1 MKKIIVLGASGS
13 IGIQTLDVIKNHPEE
28 FELSGISV
36 GHNITKLRDILT
48 AFSIYDVCVADA
60 DDAEALK
67 HEYPHIHFYYGEPG
81 MCELIERVACDVVVN
96 AVVGFRG
103 LLPSLTAIRCHR
115 VLALANKESLVAG
128 GDLVKAELKKYQGNL
143 YPIDSEHSAIF
154 QCLQGN
160 EAKTVEHL
168 MITASG
174 GSFRDKT
181 REELNKVTVAQ
192 ALHHPNWSMGGRI
205 TIDSATMMNK
215 GFEVIE
221 AHYLFDIPY
230 DRIKVLLHPQS
241 IVHSMVQYTD
251 QAVIAQLGTADMK
264 LPIQY
269 ALSWPSRLKLYN
281 SEPLDLVKVGHLDF
295 KAVDDERYPLLKLAF
310 TAGRRGGN
318 SGAILNGADEAAVD
332 LFLHD
337 KISFLEIEEAIFAAY
352 KHIPYI
358 ADPSLDDLIETDR
371 KAREYVYR
379 EWKGVLS

>member
-13 IGIQTLDVIKNHPEE
+13 IGLQTLDVIKNHPEE
-28 FELSGISV
+28 FLLKGLSV

-48 AFSIYDVCVADA
+48 AFSVYDVCVADA
-60 DDAEALK
+60 MDCEALK
-67 HEYPHIHFYYGEPG
+67 SEYPNIHFYCGEQG
-81 MCELIERVACDVVVN
+81 MCDLIEQTDCDVVVN

-103 LLPSLTAIRCHR
+103 LMPSLTAIRCHR

-128 GDLVKAELKKYQGNL
+128 GDLVKTELKKYQGIL

-160 EAKTVEHL
+160 EAKAVDHL
-168 MITASG
+168 IITASG

-181 REELNKVTVAQ
+181 RKELHDVTVAQ

-221 AHYLFDIPY
+221 AHYLFDLPY
-230 DRIKVLLHPQS
+230 DQIEVLLHPQS

-269 ALSWPSRLKLYN
+269 ALSYPRRLKLYN
-281 SEPLDLVKVGHLDF
+281 SDSLDLVKAGHLDF
-295 KAVDDERYPLLKLAF
+295 KAADEERYPLLKLAF

-318 SGAILNGADEAAVD
+318 SGTILNGADEAAVD
-332 LFLHD
+332 LFLHE

-358 ADPSLDDLIETDR
+358 ADPALADLIETDR
-371 KAREYVYR
+371 KAREFVYR

>member
-1 MKKIIVLGASGS
+1 MKKIVVLGASGS
-13 IGIQTLDVIKNHPEE
+13 IGMQTLDVIKNHPEE
-28 FELSGISV
+28 FVLSGLSV
-36 GHNITKLRDILT
+36 GHNITKLRDILA
-48 AFSIYDVCVADA
+48 AFSVYDVCVADA
-60 DDAEALK
+60 EDREALRL
-67 HEYPHIHFYYGEPG
+67 EYPHIHFYCTEQG
-81 MCELIERVACDVVVN
+81 MCELIEQVDCDVVVN

-103 LLPSLTAIRCHR
+103 LLPSLTAIRYHK

-128 GDLVKAELKKYQGNL
+128 GDLVKAELKKFDGTL

-160 EAKTVEHL
+160 EAKAVDHL
-168 MITASG
+168 IITASG
-174 GSFRDKT
+174 GSFRDKA
-181 REELNKVTVAQ
+181 RDELHGVTVAQ

-221 AHYLFDIPY
+221 AHYLFDLPY
-230 DRIKVLLHPQS
+230 DKIEVLLHPQS

-269 ALSWPSRLKLYN
+269 ALSYPRRLKLYN
-281 SEPLDLVKVGHLDF
+281 SAALDLTKIGQLDF
-295 KAVDDERYPLLKLAF
+295 KAADEQRYPLLKLAF
-310 TAGRRGGN
+310 IAGHRGGN

-332 LFLHD
+332 LFLHE

-352 KHIPYI
+352 EHIPYI
-358 ADPSLDDLIETDR
+358 ADPTLADLIETDK
-371 KAREYVYR
+371 KAREFVYR